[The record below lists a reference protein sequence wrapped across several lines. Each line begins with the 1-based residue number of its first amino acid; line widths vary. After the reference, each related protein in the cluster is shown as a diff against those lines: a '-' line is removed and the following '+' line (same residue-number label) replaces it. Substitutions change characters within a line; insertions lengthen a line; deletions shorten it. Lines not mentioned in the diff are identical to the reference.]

1 MRNIWLSVVV
11 FLIAWPCF
19 AQDNIPSKQE
29 IGELVQK
36 ADEKVSSFE
45 QAIQAA
51 KSFLPQDEFKKDTDA
66 AAIAH
71 QIVRGINKNGPSAYS
86 LVALVIT
93 LDDLVIDAG
102 ADTQNVL
109 NNELKAVSTG
119 RTLNVGALS
128 TVIVLNNAAVACRDI
143 SELVGHATLR
153 LVDAEEKLL
162 SQAAK

>member
-1 MRNIWLSVVV
+1 MKYIWFSVGV
-11 FLIAWPCF
+11 LLTAWPCL

-36 ADEKVSSFE
+36 ADEKVSGFE

-71 QIVRGINKNGPSAYS
+71 QIVRGLDKNGPSAYS
-86 LVALVIT
+86 LVALIIT

-102 ADTQNVL
+102 VDTQSIL
-109 NNELKAVSTG
+109 NDELKAVSTG
-119 RTLNVGALS
+119 RTLNVTALS
-128 TVIVLNNAAVACRDI
+128 TVILLNNAAVTCRDI
-143 SELVGHATLR
+143 SELIGHATLR
-153 LVDAEEKLL
+153 LVDAQEKIL
-162 SQAAK
+162 SQGAK